1 MDQRPNIRA
10 KVIKLFEENIAVNLH
25 NFGLGR
31 FFLTITPK
39 TQSTKEKKKDKLNF
53 IKIFLKLYFSKVI
66 IKMTKRQP
74 KEREKIFANQISDKG
89 FIPQINKELL
99 QFINEKKKNLIQAW
113 TNDLNRDASE
123 KLNK

>member
-89 FIPQINKELL
+89 FIPKINKELL
-99 QFINEKKKNLIQAW
+99 QFINEKKKI
-113 TNDLNRDASE
+113 
-123 KLNK
+123 